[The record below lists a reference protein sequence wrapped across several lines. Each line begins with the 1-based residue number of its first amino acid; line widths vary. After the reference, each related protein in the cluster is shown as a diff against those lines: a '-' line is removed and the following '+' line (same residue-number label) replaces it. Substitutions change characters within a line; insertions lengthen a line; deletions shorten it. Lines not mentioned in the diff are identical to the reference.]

1 LHERLKL
8 RFLTENNDRDKAMT
22 DAGFLVLAFTTGMAL
37 GAFFSL
43 SLWAS
48 VRKMADEQTPW
59 YILFGNFLFR
69 MGVTVTGFYL
79 VMAGQW
85 ERVLAALLGFVFMRE
100 ILVRRLGKSSRVS

>member
-1 LHERLKL
+1 MAETSYLI
-8 RFLTENNDRDKAMT
+8 LTFIA
-22 DAGFLVLAFTTGMAL
+22 GMAL
-37 GAFFSL
+37 GTFFSL
-43 SLWAS
+43 NLWYS